1 MAGKGGTLSTSRGY
15 QTRMAEDASI
25 TALMDRVARTAPF
38 HRELAKLGT
47 EEQAVFDHTSLPGVP
62 FVAALCIRTIPDTA
76 RAWVIAPHLRAQESL
91 AAQLETWGV
100 RNILFVPEKEVALG
114 EEVGDPELAAER
126 LNVLHRI
133 ASGHVGRQTV
143 VLTEGSLNDE
153 VPSPDGMQNQGMTL
167 KTGETHAPDD
177 LIRLFEEEGFEGV
190 PQVISR
196 GQWSRRGGILD
207 VFPLQSSHPVRLE
220 FFDDEI
226 ESIREFDV
234 DSQISFRKTEH
245 VNLVLTEAAGVETLR
260 AWIKPGDLVITAP
273 FCKER
278 GNVCIL
284 IAPPENA
291 EGEED
296 FSLAIHDNPL
306 GSFDAGDF
314 VMQEIRR
321 ELAERQIREWLDRKW
336 NVSMFFPNEGEEERF
351 RDICAGTPAL
361 LSITALRGDL
371 PGGFSIPGAKTAVL
385 SSSELFGRYQS
396 ATARRRASREDKA
409 RKARAQASLKDINPG
424 DLVVHTSYGIGK
436 FINISTSPDSGDEEM
451 NILYRD
457 NTILHVPLS
466 QAHLVSRYIGLGSKT
481 PELNKL
487 GDSKWQRAK
496 KSAER
501 SVADYAAQLLNVQAE
516 RQTGKGYSHPPDSKW
531 MWEFESSFPF
541 RETQDQLRAIAQTKA
556 DMEATRP
563 MDRLICGDVGFGKT
577 EVAIRAAF
585 KCVTGGRQVAVL
597 VPTTVLAEQHF
608 RTFKERMSEYPVR
621 IEMLSRFSSAADVR
635 STLEGLKSGAVDI
648 VIGTHRLISE
658 DVSIKNLG
666 LVVIDEEQ
674 RFGVRHKEKFKERFK
689 GIDVLTLSATPIPRT
704 LYIALMGAR
713 DMSSIETPP
722 VNRQPVQTSVCPYD
736 ERIMK
741 KAMERELERG
751 GQIFLL
757 HNRVKTIELF
767 RDRIQALVP
776 KARIVIGHGQMPKDE
791 LEKVMRTF
799 VQGKADILLATT
811 IIESGIDIP
820 NANTIIIDRADRFGL
835 ADLYQLRGRVGRA
848 GHRAYAYLMLP
859 RSAATTGD
867 ARKRVSAIK
876 QYTELGSGFKIAMRD
891 LEIRGAGNLLGTQ
904 QSGHI
909 AAIGFD
915 LYCQLLQQS
924 IAHMQ
929 GRHTAP
935 RPDAALRTDFI
946 VNSETQFAAKS
957 RKDYLGAFLPRDYIS
972 DAALRISAYKDLAA
986 VRTLKEADALL
997 RAWEDRFGPAP
1008 ETVHHLLDSHK
1019 IKILASKANI
1029 SMVEISGQRLM
1040 LTRNGD
1046 FILLSNKFPRL
1057 AGVSPADKL
1066 REALEMLKN
1075 I

>member
-1 MAGKGGTLSTSRGY
+1 
-15 QTRMAEDASI
+15 MAENASI
-25 TALMDRVARTAPF
+25 SSLLDRVARTAPF
-38 HRELAKLGT
+38 RRELAKLGT
-47 EEQAVFDHTSLPGVP
+47 EEQAVFDHTALPGVP
-62 FVAALCIRTIPDTA
+62 FVAALCINSVPETCRT
-76 RAWVIAPHLRAQESL
+76 WVVTPHLRAQESV
-91 AAQLETWGV
+91 ASQLETWGV
-100 RNILFVPEKEVALG
+100 HNILFVPEKEVALG
-114 EEVGDPELAAER
+114 EEVGDPELTAER

-133 ASGHVGRQTV
+133 ASGQIGRLTV
-143 VLTEGSLNDE
+143 VLTENSLNDE
-153 VPSPDGMQNQGMTL
+153 VPSTRGMKNQGMIL
-167 KTGETHAPDD
+167 KAGETRPPDE
-177 LIRLFEEEGFEGV
+177 LEKLFTEAGFEGV

-207 VFPLQSSHPVRLE
+207 VFPLQSANPVRLE

-234 DSQISFRKTEH
+234 DTQVSFRKVEH
-245 VNLVLTEAAGVETLR
+245 VNLVLQEAASVETLR
-260 AWIKPGDLVITAP
+260 DWIRPGDLVITTP

-278 GNVCIL
+278 GHVCIL
-284 IAPPENA
+284 AAPPEDA

-314 VMQEIRR
+314 VMQEMRR

-336 NVSMFFPNEGEEERF
+336 NVSMFFPNQAEEERF
-351 RDICAGTPAL
+351 KDICAGTPAL
-361 LSITALRGDL
+361 LSITCLRGDL
-371 PGGFSIPGAKTAVL
+371 PGGFSIPEAKTAVL

-466 QAHLVSRYIGLGSKT
+466 QAHLVSRYIGLGSRT

-541 RETQDQLRAIAQTKA
+541 RETPDQLRAIAQTKA
-556 DMEATRP
+556 DMESSRP

-585 KCVTGGRQVAVL
+585 KCVTGGRQAAVL

-608 RTFKERMSEYPVR
+608 RTFKSRMSEYPVR
-621 IEMLSRFSSAADVR
+621 IEMLSRLNSAAEVK
-635 STLEGLKSGAVDI
+635 STLEGLKNGSVDI

-674 RFGVRHKEKFKERFK
+674 RFGVKHKEKFKERFK

-713 DMSSIETPP
+713 DMSSIDTPP

-791 LEKVMRTF
+791 LEKVMSSF
-799 VQGKADILLATT
+799 VRGEADILLATT

-835 ADLYQLRGRVGRA
+835 ADLYQLRGRVGRS

-859 RSAATTGD
+859 RTSSTTED

-924 IAHMQ
+924 ISHMQ
-929 GRHTAP
+929 GKHSAP
-935 RPDAALRTDFI
+935 RADAALRADFI

-957 RKDYLGAFLPRDYIS
+957 RKEYLGAFIPRDYIS
-972 DAALRISAYKDLAA
+972 DAPLRIAAYKDLAGA
-986 VRTLKEADALL
+986 RTIKETDALL
-997 RAWEDRFGPAP
+997 RTWEDRFGPAP
-1008 ETVHHLLDSHK
+1008 ETVHHLLAAHK
-1019 IKILASKANI
+1019 IKILATMANI
-1029 SMVEISGQRLM
+1029 SMVEVSGQRLM

-1057 AGVSPADKL
+1057 AGITPAEKL
-1066 REALEMLKN
+1066 QETLEMLKK

>member
-1 MAGKGGTLSTSRGY
+1 
-15 QTRMAEDASI
+15 MAEEASI
-25 TALMDRVARTAPF
+25 SALMDRVARTAPF

-62 FVAALCIRTIPDTA
+62 FVAALCIRTLPDTA
-76 RAWVIAPHLRAQESL
+76 RAWVVAPHLRAQEAL

-100 RNILFVPEKEVALG
+100 RHLLFIPEKEVALG
-114 EEVGDPELAAER
+114 EEMGDPELAAER
-126 LNVLHRI
+126 LNILHRI
-133 ASGHVGRQTV
+133 SSSRTGGQTII
-143 VLTEGSLNDE
+143 LTEGSLNDE
-153 VPSPDGMQNQGMTL
+153 VPSPDGMQNQGITL

-177 LIRLFEEEGFEGV
+177 LIRQFEEAGFEGV

-234 DSQISFRKTEH
+234 DSQISFRKAEH
-245 VNLVLTEAAGVETLR
+245 VNLILAEAEGAETLR
-260 AWIKPGDLVITAP
+260 DWIKPGDLVITAP

-284 IAPPENA
+284 TSPPENA
-291 EGEED
+291 AGEEN

-306 GSFDAGDF
+306 GSFEAGDF
-314 VMQEIRR
+314 VMQEMRR

-361 LSITALRGDL
+361 LSITPLRGEL
-371 PGGFSIPGAKTAVL
+371 PAGFSIPEAKTVVL

-436 FINISTSPDSGDEEM
+436 FINISASPDSGDEEM

-457 NTILHVPLS
+457 NTVLHVPLS

-556 DMEATRP
+556 DMESTRP

-585 KCVTGGRQVAVL
+585 KCVTGGRQAAVL

-621 IEMLSRFSSAADVR
+621 IEMLSRFSSAANIR
-635 STLEGLKSGAVDI
+635 STLEGLRTGAVDI
-648 VIGTHRLISE
+648 VIGTHRLISD
-658 DVSIKNLG
+658 DVSMKNLG

-776 KARIVIGHGQMPKDE
+776 KARIVIGHGQMPKEE

-924 IAHMQ
+924 IAQMQ
-929 GRHTAP
+929 GKRTAP

-946 VNSETQFAAKS
+946 INSETQFAAKS
-957 RKDYLGAFLPRDYIS
+957 RKDYLGAFLPREYIN

-986 VRTLKEADALL
+986 VRTLKEADNLL

-1008 ETVHHLLDSHK
+1008 ETVRHLLDSHK
-1019 IKILASKANI
+1019 IKILASHANI

-1057 AGVSPADKL
+1057 ASAAPADKL
-1066 REALEMLKN
+1066 RETLDMLKN

>member
-1 MAGKGGTLSTSRGY
+1 
-15 QTRMAEDASI
+15 MAEKASI
-25 TALMDRVARTAPF
+25 SALMDRVAHTAPF

-47 EEQAVFDHTSLPGVP
+47 EKQAIFDHTSLPGVP
-62 FVAALCIRTIPDTA
+62 FVAALCIRTLPDTA
-76 RAWVIAPHLRAQESL
+76 RAWVVAPHLRAQETL

-100 RNILFVPEKEVALG
+100 RHLLFIPEKEVALG
-114 EEVGDPELAAER
+114 EEMGDPELAAER
-126 LNVLHRI
+126 LNILHRI
-133 ASGHVGRQTV
+133 SSSRTGGQTI
-143 VLTEGSLNDE
+143 VLTEDSLNDE
-153 VPSPDGMQNQGMTL
+153 VPSPDGMQNQGITL
-167 KTGETHAPDD
+167 KSGETHAPDD
-177 LIRLFEEEGFEGV
+177 LIRQFEEAGFEGV

-196 GQWSRRGGILD
+196 GQWSRRGCILD

-234 DSQISFRKTEH
+234 DSQISFRKAEH
-245 VNLVLTEAAGVETLR
+245 VNLILAEAAGAGTLR
-260 AWIKPGDLVITAP
+260 DWIKPDDLVITAP

-284 IAPPENA
+284 TSPPENA
-291 EGEED
+291 AGEED

-306 GSFDAGDF
+306 GSFEAGDF
-314 VMQEIRR
+314 VMQEMRR

-361 LSITALRGDL
+361 LSIAPLRGEL
-371 PGGFSIPGAKTAVL
+371 PAGFSIPEAKTAVL

-436 FINISTSPDSGDEEM
+436 FINISASPDSGDEEM

-556 DMEATRP
+556 DMESTRP

-585 KCVTGGRQVAVL
+585 KCVTGGRQAAVL

-635 STLEGLKSGAVDI
+635 STLEGLRTGAVDI
-648 VIGTHRLISE
+648 VIGTHRLISD
-658 DVSIKNLG
+658 DVSMKNLG
-666 LVVIDEEQ
+666 LVIIDEEQ

-776 KARIVIGHGQMPKDE
+776 KARIVIGHGQMPKEE

-924 IAHMQ
+924 IAQMQ
-929 GRHTAP
+929 GKQTAP

-946 VNSETQFAAKS
+946 INSETQFAAKS
-957 RKDYLGAFLPRDYIS
+957 SKDHLGAFLPREYIS

-986 VRTLKEADALL
+986 VRTLKEADNLL

-1008 ETVHHLLDSHK
+1008 ETVRHLLESHK
-1019 IKILASKANI
+1019 IKILASRANI
-1029 SMVEISGQRLM
+1029 STVEISGQRLM

-1057 AGVSPADKL
+1057 ASAAPADKL
-1066 REALEMLKN
+1066 RETLDMLKN

>member
-1 MAGKGGTLSTSRGY
+1 
-15 QTRMAEDASI
+15 MAEEASI
-25 TALMDRVARTAPF
+25 SALMDRVARTAPF

-62 FVAALCIRTIPDTA
+62 FVAALCIRTLPDTA
-76 RAWVIAPHLRAQESL
+76 RAWVVAPHLRAQEAL

-100 RNILFVPEKEVALG
+100 RHLLFIPEKEVALG
-114 EEVGDPELAAER
+114 EEMGDPELAAER
-126 LNVLHRI
+126 LNILHRI
-133 ASGHVGRQTV
+133 SSSRTGGQTII
-143 VLTEGSLNDE
+143 LTEGSLNDE
-153 VPSPDGMQNQGMTL
+153 VPSPDGMQNQGITL

-177 LIRLFEEEGFEGV
+177 LIRQFGEAGFEGV

-234 DSQISFRKTEH
+234 DSQISFRKAEH
-245 VNLVLTEAAGVETLR
+245 VNLILTEAEGAETLR
-260 AWIKPGDLVITAP
+260 DWIKPGDLVITAP

-284 IAPPENA
+284 TSPPENA
-291 EGEED
+291 AGEED

-306 GSFDAGDF
+306 GSFEARDF
-314 VMQEIRR
+314 VMQEMRR

-361 LSITALRGDL
+361 LSITPLRGEL
-371 PGGFSIPGAKTAVL
+371 PAGFSIPEAKTAVL

-409 RKARAQASLKDINPG
+409 RKARAQASLKDVNPG

-436 FINISTSPDSGDEEM
+436 FINISASPDSGDEEM

-556 DMEATRP
+556 DMESTRP

-585 KCVTGGRQVAVL
+585 KCVTGGRQAAVL

-621 IEMLSRFSSAADVR
+621 IEMLSRFSSAADIR
-635 STLEGLKSGAVDI
+635 STLEGLRTGAVDI
-648 VIGTHRLISE
+648 VIGTHRLISD
-658 DVSIKNLG
+658 DVSMKNLG

-776 KARIVIGHGQMPKDE
+776 KARIVIGHGQMPKEE

-811 IIESGIDIP
+811 IIE
-820 NANTIIIDRADRFGL
+820 AVIDRPASSPSALPTPAASSRPMS
-835 ADLYQLRGRVGRA
+835 ARRA
-848 GHRAYAYLMLP
+848 VTASSGQ
-859 RSAATTGD
+859 AAPD
-867 ARKRVSAIK
+867 WIRPFSVAKVAS
-876 QYTELGSGFKIAMRD
+876 GSG
-891 LEIRGAGNLLGTQ
+891 
-904 QSGHI
+904 
-909 AAIGFD
+909 
-915 LYCQLLQQS
+915 
-924 IAHMQ
+924 
-929 GRHTAP
+929 
-935 RPDAALRTDFI
+935 
-946 VNSETQFAAKS
+946 
-957 RKDYLGAFLPRDYIS
+957 
-972 DAALRISAYKDLAA
+972 RIS
-986 VRTLKEADALL
+986 
-997 RAWEDRFGPAP
+997 GP
-1008 ETVHHLLDSHK
+1008 
-1019 IKILASKANI
+1019 
-1029 SMVEISGQRLM
+1029 
-1040 LTRNGD
+1040 
-1046 FILLSNKFPRL
+1046 
-1057 AGVSPADKL
+1057 
-1066 REALEMLKN
+1066 
-1075 I
+1075 

>member
-1 MAGKGGTLSTSRGY
+1 
-15 QTRMAEDASI
+15 MAEEASI
-25 TALMDRVARTAPF
+25 SALMDRVARTAPF

-62 FVAALCIRTIPDTA
+62 FVAALCIRTLPDTA
-76 RAWVIAPHLRAQESL
+76 RAWVVAPHLRAQEAL

-100 RNILFVPEKEVALG
+100 RHLLFIPEKEVALG
-114 EEVGDPELAAER
+114 EEMGDPELAAER
-126 LNVLHRI
+126 LNILHRI
-133 ASGHVGRQTV
+133 SSSRTGGQTII
-143 VLTEGSLNDE
+143 LTEGSLNDE
-153 VPSPDGMQNQGMTL
+153 VPSPDGMQNQGITL

-177 LIRLFEEEGFEGV
+177 LIRQFGEAGFEGV

-234 DSQISFRKTEH
+234 DSQISFRKAEH
-245 VNLVLTEAAGVETLR
+245 VNLILTEAEGAETLR
-260 AWIKPGDLVITAP
+260 DWIKPGDLVITAP

-284 IAPPENA
+284 TSPPENA
-291 EGEED
+291 AGEED

-306 GSFDAGDF
+306 GSFEAGDF
-314 VMQEIRR
+314 VMQEMRR

-361 LSITALRGDL
+361 LSITPLRGEL
-371 PGGFSIPGAKTAVL
+371 PAGFSIPEAKTAVL

-409 RKARAQASLKDINPG
+409 RKARAQASLKDVNPG

-436 FINISTSPDSGDEEM
+436 FINISASPDSGDEEM

-556 DMEATRP
+556 DMESTRP

-585 KCVTGGRQVAVL
+585 KCVTGGRQAAVL

-621 IEMLSRFSSAADVR
+621 IEMLSRFSSAADIR
-635 STLEGLKSGAVDI
+635 STLEGL
-648 VIGTHRLISE
+648 
-658 DVSIKNLG
+658 
-666 LVVIDEEQ
+666 
-674 RFGVRHKEKFKERFK
+674 
-689 GIDVLTLSATPIPRT
+689 RT
-704 LYIALMGAR
+704 LWT
-713 DMSSIETPP
+713 SS
-722 VNRQPVQTSVCPYD
+722 
-736 ERIMK
+736 
-741 KAMERELERG
+741 
-751 GQIFLL
+751 
-757 HNRVKTIELF
+757 
-767 RDRIQALVP
+767 
-776 KARIVIGHGQMPKDE
+776 
-791 LEKVMRTF
+791 
-799 VQGKADILLATT
+799 
-811 IIESGIDIP
+811 
-820 NANTIIIDRADRFGL
+820 
-835 ADLYQLRGRVGRA
+835 
-848 GHRAYAYLMLP
+848 
-859 RSAATTGD
+859 
-867 ARKRVSAIK
+867 
-876 QYTELGSGFKIAMRD
+876 
-891 LEIRGAGNLLGTQ
+891 
-904 QSGHI
+904 
-909 AAIGFD
+909 
-915 LYCQLLQQS
+915 
-924 IAHMQ
+924 
-929 GRHTAP
+929 
-935 RPDAALRTDFI
+935 
-946 VNSETQFAAKS
+946 
-957 RKDYLGAFLPRDYIS
+957 
-972 DAALRISAYKDLAA
+972 
-986 VRTLKEADALL
+986 
-997 RAWEDRFGPAP
+997 
-1008 ETVHHLLDSHK
+1008 
-1019 IKILASKANI
+1019 
-1029 SMVEISGQRLM
+1029 
-1040 LTRNGD
+1040 
-1046 FILLSNKFPRL
+1046 
-1057 AGVSPADKL
+1057 
-1066 REALEMLKN
+1066 
-1075 I
+1075 

>member
-1 MAGKGGTLSTSRGY
+1 MP
-15 QTRMAEDASI
+15 ENISI
-25 TALMDRVARTAPF
+25 SSLMNKVAQTAPF
-38 HRELAKLGT
+38 QRELTKLGT
-47 EEQAVFDHTSLPGVP
+47 HKQAIFDHTALPGVS
-62 FVAALCIRTIPDTA
+62 FVAALCIKANPNFLRTWIIT
-76 RAWVIAPHLRAQESL
+76 PHLRAQESITV
-91 AAQLETWGV
+91 QLETWGV
-100 RNILFVPEKEVALG
+100 KHILFVPEKEVALG

-133 ASGHVGRQTV
+133 ASSPLSKQTI
-143 VLTEGSLNDE
+143 VLTENSLTEE
-153 VPSPDGMQNQGMTL
+153 VPTSKGIQKQGITL
-167 KTGETHAPDD
+167 KKGEIYAPDS
-177 LIRLFEEEGFEGV
+177 LIQNFEKSGFEGV

-196 GQWSRRGGILD
+196 GQWSRRGCILD
-207 VFPLQSSHPVRLE
+207 VFPLQSPHPIRLE

-234 DSQISFRKTEH
+234 DSQISFRKLDNIHLILSE
-245 VNLVLTEAAGVETLR
+245 GSYSETLQD
-260 AWIKPGDLVITAP
+260 WIKPDDLVITTP
-273 FCKER
+273 FCKTR
-278 GNVCIL
+278 GHVCIL
-284 IAPPENA
+284 TSPPDNT

-296 FSLAIHDNPL
+296 FSLAVHDNPL
-306 GSFDAGDF
+306 GNFEAGDF
-314 VMQEIRR
+314 VMQEMRR
-321 ELAERQIREWLDRKW
+321 ELAERQICEWQARGW
-336 NVSMFFPNEGEEERF
+336 GIGMFFPNEGEKERF
-351 RDICAGTPAL
+351 LDICAGIPAMK
-361 LSITALRGDL
+361 SIATLTGEL
-371 PGGFSIPGAKTAVL
+371 PSGFSIPEAKIAVL

-396 ATARRRASREDKA
+396 DSAHHRASREDNA

-436 FINISTSPDSGDEEM
+436 FINISTSTDSGDEEM
-451 NILYRD
+451 NILYRN

-466 QAHLVSRYIGLGSKT
+466 QAHLVSRYIGLGNKT

-531 MWEFESSFPF
+531 MWEFENSFPF
-541 RETQDQLRAIAQTKA
+541 RETQDQLRAIAQTKS
-556 DMEATRP
+556 DMESPRP

-585 KCVTGGRQVAVL
+585 KCVTGGKQTAVL

-608 RTFKERMSEYPVR
+608 RTFKTRMSEYPIR
-621 IEMLSRFSSAADVR
+621 IEMLSRFSSAADIR
-635 STLEGLKSGAVDI
+635 STLDGLKSGAVDI
-648 VIGTHRLISE
+648 VIGTHRLISD

-674 RFGVRHKEKFKERFK
+674 RFGVKHKEKFKERFK

-776 KARIVIGHGQMPKDE
+776 DARIVIGHGQMPKDE

-799 VQGKADILLATT
+799 VQGNADILLATT

-848 GHRAYAYLMLP
+848 GHKAYAYLMLP
-859 RSAATTGD
+859 RSAVTTED

-915 LYCQLLQQS
+915 LYCQLLRQS
-924 IAHMQ
+924 IVHKQ
-929 GRHTAP
+929 GKSIEPH
-935 RPDAALRTDFI
+935 PDATLRADFI
-946 VNSETQFAAKS
+946 VNSETQFIAKS
-957 RKDYLGAFLPRDYIS
+957 HKDYLGTFIPRDYIC
-972 DAALRISAYKDLAA
+972 DATLRISAYKELASA
-986 VRTLKEADALL
+986 RTLKEVDELL
-997 RAWEDRFGPAP
+997 RSWEDRFGPAP
-1008 ETVHHLLDSHK
+1008 DPVLHLLTSHK
-1019 IKILASKANI
+1019 IKILATRANI
-1029 SMVEISGQRLM
+1029 SIVEINKQRLM
-1040 LTRNGD
+1040 LTRNRD

-1057 AGVSPADKL
+1057 ESVSPADKL
-1066 REALEMLKN
+1066 QETLNMLKN

>member
-1 MAGKGGTLSTSRGY
+1 
-15 QTRMAEDASI
+15 MAEDASI
-25 TALMDRVARTAPF
+25 SALMERVARTAPF

-62 FVAALCIRTIPDTA
+62 FVAALCIRAIPDTA
-76 RAWVIAPHLRAQESL
+76 RAWVVAPHLRAQESI

-133 ASGHVGRQTV
+133 ASGRLGKQTIV
-143 VLTEGSLNDE
+143 VAEGSLNDE
-153 VPSPDGMQNQGMTL
+153 VPSVNGMQNQGMTL
-167 KTGETHAPDD
+167 KTGETHAPDE
-177 LIRLFEEEGFEGV
+177 LIKLFTEAGFEGV

-207 VFPLQSSHPVRLE
+207 IFPLQSSHPVRLE

-234 DSQISFRKTEH
+234 DSQISFRKVEH
-245 VNLVLTEAAGVETLR
+245 VNLVLAEAAGVETLR
-260 AWIKPGDLVITAP
+260 DWIKPEDTVITAP

-278 GNVCIL
+278 GNACIL
-284 IAPPENA
+284 TAPPENA

-296 FSLAIHDNPL
+296 FSLAIHENPL

-314 VMQEIRR
+314 VMQEMRR

-371 PGGFSIPGAKTAVL
+371 PAGFSIPGAKTAVL

-424 DLVVHTSYGIGK
+424 NLVVHTSYGIGK

-487 GDSKWQRAK
+487 GDAKWQRAK

-541 RETQDQLRAIAQTKA
+541 RETQDQLRAIAQTK
-556 DMEATRP
+556 
-563 MDRLICGDVGFGKT
+563 
-577 EVAIRAAF
+577 VAIRAAF

-608 RTFKERMSEYPVR
+608 RTFKSRMSEYPVR

-635 STLEGLKSGAVDI
+635 STLEGLRTGAVDI
-648 VIGTHRLISE
+648 VIGTHRLISD

-799 VQGKADILLATT
+799 VNGEADILLATT

-835 ADLYQLRGRVGRA
+835 ADLYQLRGRGGRA

-924 IAHMQ
+924 ISHMQ
-929 GRHTAP
+929 GKHTVP
-935 RPDAALRTDFI
+935 RADAALRTDFI

-972 DAALRISAYKDLAA
+972 DAALRIAAYKDLAS

-997 RAWEDRFGPAP
+997 RAWEDRFGSAP

-1019 IKILASKANI
+1019 IKILASMANI